1 MRRHSI
7 PLALIK
13 RRYYGEG
20 KSQQQIADELGVSQW
35 VISDRMRKAN
45 LHILDRTR
53 KLNPWKYKIDHH
65 AFDSLNDKTAWLI
78 GWMISDGFV
87 SNNRR
92 FGLKVS
98 VVDKDIIEKFKEYL
112 QYTGPI
118 YKYER
123 KLKQTSKAY
132 HQVGIQPTSRR
143 IVSQLAKFGVF
154 PNKSLSV
161 KLPDLIANK
170 NEGIIRCFIRGAFE
184 GDGSFF
190 LDSRQSLLFQIVGTQ
205 ELCRGIQRYLVK
217 YIGVGVTKL
226 TRNRKKSNHYALRYR
241 GRIQALE
248 IMDWLYQNAEPNVL
262 DRKYNQYLS
271 IREKFLCVE

>member
-1 MRRHSI
+1 MRKYSI

-65 AFDSLNDKTAWLI
+65 AFDSLSDKTAWLI

-143 IVSQLAKFGVF
+143 IVSKLAKFGVF